1 MKNFTSKALSLAAI
15 TVMTAGPALASS
27 HREAPLISED
37 PTADSTDV
45 YAFRSPDAQNTVTL
59 LANYIPFEVP
69 AGPPNYYR
77 LSDAALYKINVDN
90 TGDAI
95 EDISFEFRFRNETRS
110 GATFL
115 YNTGLLNTPNDPDRN
130 VTHRYTLTQVNLTN
144 GVETRRTVLVANG
157 EVAGPRIG
165 PRSNGGDAANLANRT
180 TVYEAYAQQFI
191 ATAGAGK
198 AFVGPRDEGFYV
210 DVNAIFDLLNV
221 SRADGLGTGAGVDGT
236 KGFNVHTLAVQMPIT
251 ALTSDGLAPTLG
263 NNLGGNNAVLGVWTT
278 CSRPKHHVL
287 RRNANARDSG
297 PFVQVSRLGLPL
309 INEVVN
315 PVGFKDQFGRT
326 APKDD
331 LANIAGSVT
340 NPELSVLL
348 NALYDIPVPPAGRP
362 DMVAVI
368 SFLPDLLTSRQNLQP
383 ADILR
388 LNVAIAP
395 TSANLNAPVSRLG
408 VIAGDNGGFPNGR
421 RPGDDVV
428 DILERV
434 VGGGILSEVACPD
447 CVDANGAAVAT
458 YGASFPGNAL
468 NDGIE
473 INDVPYLNVFPYL
486 GTPHEGFEHS
496 HDP

>member
-1 MKNFTSKALSLAAI
+1 MKTLSKKALTSSAF
-15 TVMTAGPALASS
+15 ALLVSSSAFASS

-45 YAFRSPDAQNTVTL
+45 YAFRSPDAPNTVTL

-77 LSDAALYKINVDN
+77 MSDAALYEIKVDN
-90 TGDAI
+90 TGDAV
-95 EDISFEFRFRNETRS
+95 EDISFQFRFRNETRS
-110 GATFL
+110 GGTFL
-115 YNTGLLNTPNDPDRN
+115 YNTGLLNTANDPDRN
-130 VTHRYTLTQVNLTN
+130 VTHKYTLTRVNLVN
-144 GVETRRTVLVANG
+144 GVETSRQVLVGDG

-165 PRSNGGDAANLANRT
+165 PRSNGDQAA
-180 TVYEAYAQQFI
+180 YETYAQQFVT
-191 ATAGAGK
+191 TAGPGK
-198 AFVGPRDEGFYV
+198 TFVGPRDEGFYV

-221 SRADGLGTGAGVDGT
+221 TRAAGLGSGAGVDAT

-251 ALTSDGLAPTLG
+251 ALTSDGQAPALG
-263 NNLGGNNAVLGVWTT
+263 QNLGGNNAVLGVWTT

-287 RRNANARDSG
+287 RRNANPRDAG

-315 PVGFKDQFGRT
+315 PVGFKDQFNRT

-331 LANIAGSVT
+331 LANIAGFVVD
-340 NPELSVLL
+340 PELSRLL
-348 NALYDIPVPPAGRP
+348 NGLYGIPVPSVPRT
-362 DMVAVI
+362 DMVSVI
-368 SFLPDLLTSRQNLQP
+368 SFLPTLLTSRADLQP
-383 ADILR
+383 ADLLR

-395 TSANLNAPVSRLG
+395 TGNDLNDPDSNLG
-408 VIAGDNGGFPNGR
+408 VIGGDLGGFPNGR

-434 VGGGILSEVACPD
+434 VGAGILSGETCTTCTNAGGASVATF
-447 CVDANGAAVAT
+447 GAA
-458 YGASFPGNAL
+458 FPGNAL
-468 NDGIE
+468 NDGVSD
-473 INDVPYLNVFPYL
+473 NDVPYLNVFPYL
-486 GTPHEGFEHS
+486 GTPHEGFVHS